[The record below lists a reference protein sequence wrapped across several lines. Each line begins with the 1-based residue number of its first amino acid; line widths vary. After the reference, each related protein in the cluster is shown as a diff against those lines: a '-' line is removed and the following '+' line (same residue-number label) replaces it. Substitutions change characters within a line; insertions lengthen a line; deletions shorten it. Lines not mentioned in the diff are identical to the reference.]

1 MTQSYEYDVQ
11 MSCGGCA
18 SAVRTAVTSLRDVH
32 SVETSVE
39 KQKVNVT
46 VADDVTF
53 DQVKLVIEN
62 AGKHVKGGR
71 VIAGEGVT
79 EMPVQA
85 AAVN

>member
-1 MTQSYEYDVQ
+1 
-11 MSCGGCA
+11 
-18 SAVRTAVTSLRDVH
+18 
-32 SVETSVE
+32 
-39 KQKVNVT
+39 
-46 VADDVTF
+46 VADDVTL